1 MRESSGK
8 MPEPT
13 IQPDSLILS
22 ASKTLSI
29 LLAEDEPTSQ
39 RLLRIILKQYGCK
52 VTVVSN
58 GFHAYTLWE
67 QESYDLIL
75 MDIQMPGIWGDEVVK
90 KIRQQ
95 EQKQHTP
102 IIAVT
107 ANTFDHGRKSLLNA
121 GFDGYVAKPFMFE
134 ELVAEIEQV
143 TNTHLLW
150 CYDNGCRV

>member
-39 RLLRIILKQYGCK
+39 RLLRIILEQYGCK

-75 MDIQMPGIWGDEVVK
+75 MDIQMPGICGDEVVK

-107 ANTFDHGRKSLLNA
+107 ANTFEHGRKSLLKL
-121 GFDGYVAKPFMFE
+121 GFDGYVGKPFMFE

-143 TNTHLLW
+143 TNVHLLW